1 MLAVVKV
8 FKTSLVAVPA
18 LRRVEPA
25 STSGPVAG
33 EIRTCVFR
41 GPEPELRPR
50 RWAAAGPALHA
61 TRTVAAPRWR
71 DAPSA
76 ASTNGVT
83 PLAETPT
90 TTSPARTRARTARP
104 AARAPSSPPS
114 PGRNT

>member
-33 EIRTCVFR
+33 EIRTCVLR

-50 RWAAAGPALHA
+50 RSAAAGPALHA

-71 DAPSA
+71 DASSA

-90 TTSPARTRARTARP
+90 TTSPARTRARTARR
-104 AARAPSSPPS
+104 AARA
-114 PGRNT
+114 